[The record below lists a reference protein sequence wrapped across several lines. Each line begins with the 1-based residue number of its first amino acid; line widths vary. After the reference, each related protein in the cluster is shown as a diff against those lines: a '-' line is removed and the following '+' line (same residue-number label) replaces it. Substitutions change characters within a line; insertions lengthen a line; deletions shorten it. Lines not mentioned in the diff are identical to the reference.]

1 MEQLTFEDI
10 VGNMDYTAHSTAE
23 KFLFNHSVTP
33 TYAVE
38 FFDRDKKQKL
48 RWFEVSTEAEA
59 KEKAEET
66 YGRIQIIKV
75 YVSNRTLKEI
85 MELD

>member
-23 KFLFNHSVTP
+23 KFLSNHSVTP

-38 FFDRDKKQKL
+38 FFDRDEKQKL
-48 RWFEVSTEAEA
+48 RWFEVDTEAEA
-59 KEKAEET
+59 KEKAVET

>member
-1 MEQLTFEDI
+1 MKQLTFEDV
-10 VGNMDYTAHSTAE
+10 VGNLDYAAHSTSE
-23 KFLFNHSVTP
+23 QFLSNQLVTP

-38 FFDRDKKQKL
+38 FFDRDEKQKL
-48 RWFEVSTEAEA
+48 RWFEVNTEAEA
-59 KEKAEET
+59 KEKAVET

>member
-1 MEQLTFEDI
+1 MPHAVRLNNSFQSF
-10 VGNMDYTAHSTAE
+10 GYTNLRSRI
-23 KFLFNHSVTP
+23 
-33 TYAVE
+33 
-38 FFDRDKKQKL
+38 FDRDEKQKL
-48 RWFEVSTEAEA
+48 RWFEVNAEAEA

-66 YGRIQIIKV
+66 YGRIQIIQV

>member
-10 VGNMDYTAHSTAE
+10 VGNMDYTAYSTAE
-23 KFLFNHSVTP
+23 KFLSNHSVTP

-38 FFDRDKKQKL
+38 FFDRDEKQKL
-48 RWFEVSTEAEA
+48 HWFEVNTVAEA
-59 KEKAEET
+59 KEKAVEA